1 MKNYSKM
8 SHLTALE
15 KERGKPIPQSLD
27 QINKRSM
34 RAFREQAWYGKHFL
48 SEYLGINN
56 YERKRMLEV
65 GPAEAG
71 LLHYFQS
78 LGAECTGI
86 ELSPLRFSHSQLL
99 DKDSNIKLEKGD
111 ICDSSSYRN
120 IISDHFDVI
129 IIRDVIEHID
139 NKLMALNNM
148 YQLLSPKGR
157 LFISFP
163 PRYCPFAGHQQTVNN
178 GLCKIPYLHLL
189 PNPIYKSYLR
199 LFGHPYS
206 GIEYLIA
213 TKRTRI
219 SIKRMERLFQLSKFD
234 VLKTGLFFSRPAYQ
248 FRYGIPT
255 LRNPVGSLPG
265 LREIFTNGALFVL
278 TRQN

>member
-1 MKNYSKM
+1 M

-111 ICDSSSYRN
+111 ICDPSSYRN

-199 LFGHPYS
+199 LFGHPSS

-213 TKRTRI
+213 TKRTII
-219 SIKRMERLFQLSKFD
+219 SIKRIDR
-234 VLKTGLFFSRPAYQ
+234 
-248 FRYGIPT
+248 
-255 LRNPVGSLPG
+255 
-265 LREIFTNGALFVL
+265 FV
-278 TRQN
+278 